1 MDKVID
7 APEFDSVEAFVEFCM
22 DDERDTFTHEDLGEL
37 AYRLQKSRSKVRA
50 ELEGY
55 GLKLAEREKERR
67 VRGFT
72 TSSHDRWYG
81 PGASPTH
88 GGTGWEQINGF
99 AGQEG

>member
-1 MDKVID
+1 MDN
-7 APEFDSVEAFVEFCM
+7 APEYESVESFVEFCM
-22 DDERDTFTHEDLGEL
+22 EDDRDTFSHEDLGEL
-37 AYRLQKSRSKVRA
+37 AFRLRRSRSKLRA
-50 ELEGY
+50 ELESY
-55 GLKLAEREKERR
+55 GLKLAERAKERH

>member
-1 MDKVID
+1 MDT
-7 APEFDSVEAFVEFCM
+7 APEYESVEAFVEECY
-22 DDERDTFTHEDLGEL
+22 DDERDTFTHADLGEL
-37 AYRLQKSRSKVRA
+37 AYRLKKSRSVVRK

-55 GLKLAEREKERR
+55 GLTLAERPKERR

-72 TSSHDRWYG
+72 SNPHDRWYG
-81 PGASPTH
+81 PGACKTH